1 MCIIFARCDGSKR
14 VADDTILTSG
24 CNNLGIFARSES
36 GKTRPQNKGA
46 SIVLRTK
53 SIVFSLI
60 MLVISAAVFAEN
72 AYVNIENRLSPEQ
85 MHATGLD
92 TLSPEQLQQLNLVL
106 RDDAVKA
113 AAAVKTTAQAQSSGL
128 LLGLDVEP
136 IHSRLKGSIDGWQPG
151 TVFELENGQKWQVLK
166 GEMKLRKPMD
176 APEILVVPGMAGRW
190 FLQVDEDLPKARVY
204 RID

>member
-1 MCIIFARCDGSKR
+1 
-14 VADDTILTSG
+14 
-24 CNNLGIFARSES
+24 
-36 GKTRPQNKGA
+36 
-46 SIVLRTK
+46 VLRTK

-60 MLVISAAVFAEN
+60 LLVISAAVFAEN

-176 APEILVVPGMAGRW
+176 APEIVVVPGMAGRW